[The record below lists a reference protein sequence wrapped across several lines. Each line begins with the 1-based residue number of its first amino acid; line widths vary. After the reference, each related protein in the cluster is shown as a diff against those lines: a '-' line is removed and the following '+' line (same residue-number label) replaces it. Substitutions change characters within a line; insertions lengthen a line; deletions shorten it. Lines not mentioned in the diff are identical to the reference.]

1 MKRCEQCGATLRK
14 GDLFCP
20 KCGHSRAQ
28 EQQAAPQSP
37 VNEAESA
44 LKRDVIHVS
53 ENDVVLIEPQ
63 DASFAAEGG
72 QGYTVKTAEQLAE
85 EERAYQEDREPVP
98 VGAAAEDEP
107 APECKTAR
115 EEKVRKKWGGY
126 RQVSEQDAAER
137 IQSEERSKAPL
148 GVVAAVAAV
157 LLIFAAAAA
166 GWAYISTD
174 SFMLSF
180 ADRAVKAENYEAA
193 IATLEKLMVKDG
205 ANPEVYYRLCLAY
218 RTTGQDGKA
227 LAAAQL
233 GYDSTKDERLS
244 KLVTE
249 LTFGGETAPEVQ
261 QPAQD
266 GGIELPPIE
275 QAPAQPNRPAAE
287 VPKVTPLKAELLI
300 SPMYEFADGFVNG
313 LARVKQDG
321 KWGFIDKSNKFVI
334 PAQYDETLYF
344 TEDLAAVKLSGKW
357 GYIDRTGAM
366 LITPQYDGTLGFFE
380 GFAACLLKG
389 KWGFIDK
396 NGGMLQQYDGAES
409 FSLGLA
415 AVKTGG
421 AYGFVNTAGEMVIP
435 AVYQQVLPFSE
446 GVAPVMQN
454 GKWGYVDSVGR
465 TVIEPFLEEAYGF
478 QNGVA
483 RVKSGGK
490 YGYINR
496 MGWQVTPCIYDQA
509 WGFSEG
515 LATVKVG
522 DLYGY
527 INLNGDT
534 VIEPTLEDVWS
545 FSQGLVPY
553 KQGGVWGYL
562 NAKGEIVIQPQFIE
576 ADRFFGGVAKVKS
589 PTGSYGYINLAGEYI
604 CLPEYDDGG
613 ILADGMIAVKKNGKW
628 GYIAVTQS

>member
-1 MKRCEQCGATLRK
+1 MKRCEHCSATLRK

-20 KCGHSRAQ
+20 KCGQSREQ
-28 EQQAAPQSP
+28 EQPAEPQGP

-44 LKRDVIHVS
+44 LKRDVIRVS
-53 ENDVVLIEPQ
+53 EEDVVLIEPQ
-63 DASFAAEGG
+63 DAPFAAEGR

-98 VGAAAEDEP
+98 VGAPAAEDP
-107 APECKTAR
+107 APEGTPAR
-115 EEKVRKKWGGY
+115 KEKARKRWGGS
-126 RQVSEQDAAER
+126 RQGSEQADGEPS
-137 IQSEERSKAPL
+137 QPKERSRVPL
-148 GVVAAVAAV
+148 GVVSAVAAV
-157 LLIFAAAAA
+157 LLCFAAAAA
-166 GWAYISTD
+166 GWAYLSTD
-174 SFMLSF
+174 GYMLAF
-180 ADRAVKAENYEAA
+180 ADRAVKAENYEVA
-193 IATLEKLMVKDG
+193 IATLEKLMLRKG
-205 ANPEVYYRLCLAY
+205 ANPEVYYKLCLAY

-233 GYDSTKDERLS
+233 GYDSTKDERLL
-244 KLVTE
+244 KLVTD
-249 LTFGGETAPEVQ
+249 LTFGGEAAPEVQ
-261 QPAQD
+261 QPAQE
-266 GGIELPPIE
+266 GTLKPPPAE
-275 QAPAQPNRPAAE
+275 QAPAQPSRPAAE
-287 VPKVTPLKAELLI
+287 VPRVTPLKAELLI

-357 GYIDRTGAM
+357 GFIDRTGAV

-389 KWGFIDK
+389 KWGFVDK
-396 NGGMLQQYDGAES
+396 NGEMVQQYDAAES
-409 FSLGLA
+409 FSSGLA

-421 AYGFVNTAGEMVIP
+421 AYGFVNTAGEVVVP
-435 AVYQQVLPFSE
+435 AVYEQVLPFSE

-465 TVIEPFLEEAYGF
+465 TVIEPFFEEAYGF

-496 MGWQVTPCIYDQA
+496 MGWKVTLMVYDQA

-527 INLNGDT
+527 VNLNGDT

-562 NAKGEIVIQPQFIE
+562 NAKGEIAIQPQFTE

-628 GYIAVTQS
+628 GYIAVTQP